1 LSEPTTAE
9 TENYDIN
16 SPGDLPRDLTETPGE
31 NPPDDAATSRTNI
44 DLEAMFNSDPLLDQL
59 EMQVGL
65 LTSAM
70 TRNMILATGAV
81 PDLTEGPLPETP
93 RYGVGYGKPKP
104 VERATKWTDARSLH
118 LRDAARLS
126 FATASLIGAYAK
138 LKGPAPQRIT
148 ARYTIVPDPGGG
160 KKSRKITTVTHHVI
174 AAPDAQPRAT
184 QKG

>member
-1 LSEPTTAE
+1 LSEPNTQE
-9 TENYDIN
+9 TEETGPNNPTY
-16 SPGDLPRDLTETPGE
+16 LPRDLVEEPAK
-31 NPPDDAATSRTNI
+31 NPPENAKKSRADI
-44 DLEAMFNSDPLLDQL
+44 DLEDLFNPDPLLDQL

-70 TRNMILATGAV
+70 TRNMLLATGAL
-81 PDLTEGPLPETP
+81 PDLSEGPLPDAP
-93 RYGVGYGKPKP
+93 RHGVGYGKSTPA
-104 VERATKWTDARSLH
+104 ERPTSWADARSLH

-148 ARYTIVPDPGGG
+148 ARHTIVPDPDGR
-160 KKSRKITTVTHHVI
+160 KKPRKITTVTHHVI
-174 AAPDAQPRAT
+174 ASPDDSSRAV